1 MPAVDDQP
9 GMPAAHGSAGVA
21 AALALALCRGGLM
34 AGAVGGA
41 VALGLLGGET
51 MLAKA
56 RIPRSLCTPPTTH
69 GSVWTA
75 PRVDRRRRPVRVALL
90 GDSMAA
96 GFGVDHHEDTLAGQ
110 LGLRLS
116 AQLGRPVRIANVA
129 VVGARSRDLREQLRT
144 LATQDGPGH
153 PDLAVLVV
161 GANDV
166 THRVPVEES
175 VRHLALAVHALHL
188 NGTAVV
194 VGTCP
199 DLGCVRPIA
208 EPLRTIAHR
217 RSRRLGRLQTVA
229 VRRAGATAVPLY
241 DELGL
246 RFTTEPHLLGPDRF
260 HPSAAGYALAA
271 DVLLPAALRALRQ
284 PSTGPVPLPV
294 DRPAA

>member
-1 MPAVDDQP
+1 VPATP
-9 GMPAAHGSAGVA
+9 EATPHTLAG
-21 AALALALCRGGLM
+21 ALTLALCRGGLM

-51 MLAKA
+51 ALAKA
-56 RIPRSLCTPPTTH
+56 RIPRSLLTPPATDGTL
-69 GSVWTA
+69 WTA
-75 PRVDRRRRPVRVALL
+75 PRVDRRRRPVRVALF

-96 GFGVDHHEDTLAGQ
+96 GFGVDHPEDTLAGQ
-110 LGLRLS
+110 LALRAS
-116 AQLGRPVRIANVA
+116 AQLGRPVRISNAA

-144 LATQDGPGH
+144 LAAQDGSAH

-166 THRVPVEES
+166 THRVPVEEA

-229 VRRAGATAVPLY
+229 VRRAGAVAVPLY
-241 DELGL
+241 DELGT

-271 DVLLPAALRALRQ
+271 DVLLPAALRAL
-284 PSTGPVPLPV
+284 GPAAAAGIPCQGR
-294 DRPAA
+294 RPAA